1 MSTPL
6 QPMSEA
12 RIAAYLRGELDE
24 AERAD
29 VEAGMDA
36 EPHWLGVLALL
47 AAEQGP
53 PSESP
58 MSGAISDGSTVDRIH
73 RQFSSR
79 LHLHQAVGRFRIERP
94 LGRGGM
100 GSVYAAHDP
109 KLHRVVALKILHA
122 SRPEEQPRLLT
133 EARSLAQVNH
143 PHVITVHDV
152 GRWDDRV
159 FLAMELLNGQT
170 LRQWR
175 AQTLRSWQEVVEV
188 YADAARGLSAAH
200 AAGIVHRDIKP
211 NNIMVT
217 DGGRVVVVDFGLAV
231 ELGAALDTPGSHGT
245 SSRDTRRAGTPAY
258 MAPEQRRGERATPAS
273 DQFGFCVALFEA
285 LEGTLPEASAEPLR
299 PAGFEACAS
308 VPRRV
313 LRVVERGLVL
323 QPDERHP
330 SMDALVEA
338 LRKAGNTPLWP
349 VGAGAVALLSAALL
363 LPAGREEKS
372 CSGADDELAQVW
384 TASRRESVGAALRS
398 PGGAWSESV
407 AATVLE
413 RIDGYTESWRVEHDA
428 ACQADVGDAR
438 LGARMLCLDRRLRK
452 LDALLSVF
460 ERGDL
465 EVVTNATEAVDA
477 LARVEQCR
485 DVSTIANADPVEDA
499 EVEAL
504 RDRLAYAEALRESAA
519 LDDAETELRD
529 ALAEIVV
536 RQDKWLEA
544 DARLVLSWVEH
555 DFGRHEAAEEQLRMA
570 VALGTVSRNDE
581 AVATGLERLGWVV
594 GYRLGRYTEGL
605 EITDRG
611 EAWAARLESDRY
623 GSYREITRGWIEHEA
638 GRPHV
643 ALGHFQRAASIARE
657 APPSDL
663 EATYDLGLALNGAGG
678 AHLGMGALD
687 EALEA
692 FDQSVSLLSARL
704 GRQHPRVV
712 QVLNNRAGVL
722 RALGRPE
729 EALAAFEVTRAAFLD
744 IYGSDHMTAGQTAAN
759 IAIVLS
765 DLGRYDES
773 IQRANEA
780 ISSLTR
786 VVGEQH
792 ALVAKC
798 YALRGDAKLGLGDHD
813 DALRDLH
820 LALAM
825 EIELLGPSH
834 PSVGIS
840 QSNLSI
846 AYEKTGRL
854 SGAVMHQELALEILV
869 AAHGDEHALV
879 GGARMNLAFLE
890 RRLGHHE
897 RALEL
902 YESAVTRV
910 SDVSLGLALL
920 GTGETLLL
928 LDRADD
934 AIEPLERAV
943 EHLADKPPSFGSAGE
958 GMFLIAQARWQQ
970 GRRGEARAM
979 AERAVEALG
988 REEDTELQDEVRA
1001 WLKAPRRFTAAV
1013 EG

>member
-1 MSTPL
+1 
-6 QPMSEA
+6 MSEA
-12 RIAAYLRGELDE
+12 RIAAYLRGELSDT
-24 AERAD
+24 ERAD
-29 VEAGMDA
+29 VEAAMDA

-47 AAEQGP
+47 AAEQESHSEP
-53 PSESP
+53 PT
-58 MSGAISDGSTVDRIH
+58 SDGSTVDRVQ

-79 LHLHQAVGRFRIERP
+79 LHPGQTIGRFRVERP

-100 GSVYAAHDP
+100 GSVYAVHDP

-133 EARSLAQVNH
+133 EARALAQVNH

-159 FLAMELLNGQT
+159 FLAMELLEGQT

-175 AQTLRSWQEVVEV
+175 TQVQRSWQEVVDA

-200 AAGIVHRDIKP
+200 AAGIVHRDVKP
-211 NNIMVT
+211 TNVMIT
-217 DGGRVVVVDFGLAV
+217 TGGRVVVVDFGLAV
-231 ELGAALDTPGSHGT
+231 ELGAGLDTPGSDGL

-258 MAPEQRRGERATPAS
+258 MAPEQRRGDRATPAS

-285 LEGTLPEASAEPLR
+285 LKGALPAASTEPLR
-299 PAGFEACAS
+299 DSGFEACRS

-313 LRVVERGLVL
+313 LRVVQRGLSL
-323 QPDERHP
+323 NADDRYP
-330 SMDALVEA
+330 SMDALVDA

-349 VGAGAVALLSAALL
+349 VGAGVLTALSAALL
-363 LPAGREEKS
+363 FPTSGGEKS
-372 CSGADDELAQVW
+372 CSGADESLSRVW
-384 TASRRESVGAALRS
+384 TPERRESVGVALRS
-398 PGGAWSESV
+398 PGGTWSEGV
-407 AATVLE
+407 ATTVLE
-413 RIDGYTESWRVEHDA
+413 RIDVYTANWRAEHDA
-428 ACQADVGDAR
+428 ACQADVDDAR

-452 LDALLSVF
+452 LDALLSVL

-465 EVVTNATEAVDA
+465 EVVSNATEAVDA
-477 LARVEQCR
+477 LAPVNLCR
-485 DVSTIANADPVEDA
+485 GVSSVANADPVEDP

-519 LDDAETELRD
+519 LDDADEELRG
-529 ALAEIVV
+529 ALAQIVA

-544 DARLVLSWVEH
+544 DARLVLGWVEH
-555 DFGRHEAAEEQLRMA
+555 DAGNHEASEEQLRMA
-570 VALGTVSRNDE
+570 VALGTIARNDE
-581 AVATGLERLGWVV
+581 AVATGLERLAWVV
-594 GYRLGRYTEGL
+594 GYRLGRYIEGL
-605 EITDRG
+605 EITDRA
-611 EAWAARLESDRY
+611 EAWSARLEADRY
-623 GSYREITRGWIEHEA
+623 QAYREITRGWIEHEA
-638 GRPHV
+638 GRPEV
-643 ALGHFQRAASIARE
+643 ALEHFERAASVARS

-678 AHLGMGALD
+678 AHLGMGQLD
-687 EALEA
+687 EALAA
-692 FDQSVSLLSARL
+692 FDRSSSLLTARL
-704 GRQHPRVV
+704 GPQHPRVA

-722 RALGRPE
+722 RALARPE
-729 EALAAFEVTRAAFLD
+729 EALAEFEKTRAAFLD

-765 DLGRYDES
+765 DLGRYEES
-773 IQRANEA
+773 LERADEA
-780 ISSLTR
+780 IRLLKR

-798 YALRGDAKLGLGDHD
+798 YALRGDAKLGLGQHD

-825 EIELLGPSH
+825 EIELLGPAH

-846 AYEKTGRL
+846 AYEKTGRIAD
-854 SGAVMHQELALEILV
+854 AVTHQELALETLV
-869 AAHGDEHALV
+869 AAHGETHVLV

-890 RRLGHHE
+890 RKLGHYD

-902 YESAVTRV
+902 YASAVEQV
-910 SDVSLGLALL
+910 SDVARGLALL
-920 GTGETLLL
+920 GTGETLVL
-928 LDRADD
+928 LDRPED
-934 AIEPLERAV
+934 AIGPLEEAV
-943 EHLADKPPSFGSAGE
+943 EFLVDKPPSFGSRGD
-958 GMFLIAQARWQQ
+958 GLFLLAQARWQQ
-970 GRRGEARAM
+970 GRRGEARVL
-979 AERAVEALG
+979 AEQALEALG
-988 REEDTELQDEVRA
+988 KEEDTELQDEVRA

>member
-29 VEAGMDA
+29 VEAAMDA

-47 AAEQGP
+47 AAEQ
-53 PSESP
+53 ESL
-58 MSGAISDGSTVDRIH
+58 SGSPVSAATSDGSTVDRVH

-79 LHLHQAVGRFRIERP
+79 LHPDQAVGRFRIERP

-109 KLHRVVALKILHA
+109 ELHRVVALKILHA

-159 FLAMELLNGQT
+159 FLAMELLEGQT

-175 AQTLRSWQEVVEV
+175 AQTQRAWQEVLEV

-211 NNIMVT
+211 NNIMIT
-217 DGGRVVVVDFGLAV
+217 EGGRVVVVDFGLAV
-231 ELGAALDTPGSHGT
+231 ELGAGLDTPGSHGT

-273 DQFGFCVALFEA
+273 DQFGFSVALFEA
-285 LEGTLPEASAEPLR
+285 LKGALPEASTEPLR
-299 PAGFEACAS
+299 DAGFEACPS

-313 LRVVERGLVL
+313 LRVIERGLAL
-323 QPDERHP
+323 QPSDRHP

-349 VGAGAVALLSAALL
+349 VGVGVVTALSAALL
-363 LPAGREEKS
+363 IPTARDEKS
-372 CSGADDELAQVW
+372 CSGADEELETVW
-384 TASRRESVGAALRS
+384 TAERRDSVGAALRS
-398 PGGAWSESV
+398 PGGEWSENV
-407 AATVLE
+407 ASTVLE
-413 RIDGYTESWRVEHDA
+413 RLDAYTESWRVEHDA
-428 ACQADVGDAR
+428 ACRADVDDAR

-465 EVVTNATEAVDA
+465 EVVSNATEAVDA
-477 LARVEQCR
+477 LGLVEQCR
-485 DVSTIANADPVEDA
+485 DVSSVANADPVQDP

-519 LDDAETELRD
+519 LEEAETELRK

-536 RQDKWLEA
+536 RQDKWMEA
-544 DARLVLSWVEH
+544 DARLVLGWIEH
-555 DFGRHEAAEEQLRMA
+555 DFGRHESAEEQLRMA
-570 VALGTVSRNDE
+570 VALGTVARNDD
-581 AVATGLERLGWVV
+581 AVATGLERLAWVV
-594 GYRLGRYTEGL
+594 GYRLGRYSEGL
-605 EITDRG
+605 EITDRA
-611 EAWAARLESDRY
+611 EAWNARLESDRY
-623 GSYREITRGWIEHEA
+623 EAYREITRGWIEHEA
-638 GRPHV
+638 GRLET
-643 ALGHFQRAASIARE
+643 ALEHFERAASVARA
-657 APPSDL
+657 APPTDL

-678 AHLGMGALD
+678 AHLGMGELDAALK
-687 EALEA
+687 A
-692 FDQSVSLLSARL
+692 FDQSASLLTARL
-704 GRQHPRVV
+704 GPQHPRVA

-722 RALGRPE
+722 RAMARPE
-729 EALAAFEVTRAAFLD
+729 EALAAFEKTRAAFLD

-765 DLGRYDES
+765 DLGRYEES
-773 IQRANEA
+773 LERSDEA
-780 ISSLTR
+780 IRLLTS

-792 ALVAKC
+792 SLVAKC
-798 YALRGDAKLGLGDHD
+798 YALRGDAKLGLRDNDG
-813 DALRDLH
+813 AIRDLH

-825 EIELLGPSH
+825 EIELLGPRH
-834 PSVGIS
+834 ASVGIS
-840 QSNLSI
+840 QSNLSL
-846 AYEKTGRL
+846 AYEQSGRMAD
-854 SGAVMHQELALEILV
+854 AVTHQTLALETLV
-869 AAHGDEHALV
+869 AALGDTHVLV
-879 GGARMNLAFLE
+879 GDARMNLAFLQ
-890 RRLGHHE
+890 RKLGHYAS
-897 RALEL
+897 ALEL
-902 YESAVTRV
+902 YASAAERV
-910 SDVSLGLALL
+910 SDVSLGKALL

-928 LDRADD
+928 LDRADE

-943 EHLADKPPSFGSAGE
+943 EHLIDKPPSFGSSGE

-970 GRRGEARAM
+970 GRRTEARAM
-979 AERAVEALG
+979 AARAVEALG
-988 REEDTELQDEVRA
+988 KEEDTELQNEVRA